1 MRNWAWGRDREM
13 RKYAAADPAEPAF
26 RGCLQASLTST
37 VCLPNINSQRRIEQC
52 LKLLIKVKKAWQ
64 ASWQDARVARPDLRE
79 RERECFARLPT
90 PLFTLPLDS
99 QLLHRSSISMLHKTS
114 AHSANS
120 ACLAYSHFLSWS
132 FLLCSA

>member
-13 RKYAAADPAEPAF
+13 RKYVAADPAEPAF

-79 RERECFARLPT
+79 RERERECFARLPT
-90 PLFTLPLDS
+90 PLFTLPL
-99 QLLHRSSISMLHKTS
+99 
-114 AHSANS
+114 HS
-120 ACLAYSHFLSWS
+120 
-132 FLLCSA
+132 